1 MILPSLKSV
10 NAIFLNAHLKVPSW
24 GCTKGWNPFWT
35 SISFLLFHWVFTN
48 YSSNTYSNYI
58 LKVSKI
64 EEIYFI
70 NRSKKKYF
78 TLWSSSGRILK
89 VSFQC
94 YHSFSPYTQPYIPSR
109 DDMNG
114 VLKQHQPFQKNIE
127 VLDVLVSKFSD
138 IFNI

>member
-1 MILPSLKSV
+1 MSQCVFLPSLKSV

-24 GCTKGWNPFWT
+24 GCTLGWNPYWT
-35 SISFLLFHWVFTN
+35 SISFFLCHWVFTN

-58 LKVSKI
+58 LKVPKI
-64 EEIYFI
+64 EEMFCI

-94 YHSFSPYTQPYIPSR
+94 ATIAFHPTLNPTYQAEMIWMVCWSSINLFKKIQR
-109 DDMNG
+109 C
-114 VLKQHQPFQKNIE
+114 
-127 VLDVLVSKFSD
+127 
-138 IFNI
+138 